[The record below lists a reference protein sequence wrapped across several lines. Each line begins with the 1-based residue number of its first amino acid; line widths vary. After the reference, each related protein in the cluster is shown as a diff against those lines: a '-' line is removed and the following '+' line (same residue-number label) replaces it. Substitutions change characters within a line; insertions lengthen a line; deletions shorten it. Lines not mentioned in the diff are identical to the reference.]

1 MYSTSGCLPAQ
12 ASPKQ
17 TGPGQLPK
25 PWLTFSR
32 IAKNSYLADRK
43 PAPMKNIYVAATGQ
57 HIGKTTSTLGI
68 VANLQKMGY
77 NTGYCKPVGQQ
88 HLTVNGK
95 TADKDAVLFSQVI
108 GFELVPEE
116 HSPVILGRGATKAY
130 LDKPEDFFYPDA
142 IRLAAEK
149 LKPNFDVMVYEG
161 TGHPGVG
168 GVVDLSNADV
178 AEMLNAAVLMVVEGG
193 IGRTIDRLIMSMA
206 LFREHKL
213 PVLGVIVNKV
223 IPEKH
228 NEVTHYVGKKLK
240 KMGIPLLGVVPFDK
254 TLLFPIMETV
264 NEAVGGRVVFNAH
277 RLNNRVEDIMAGSLV
292 DLNEFSAFRDILLV
306 VSHKRVNEAIEKVK
320 HIAKVKKLKRTPL
333 SGVIVTGDGKKAN
346 WHEPEEI
353 EHPYFMNNEIPVI
366 TTQLDTYGSVVKV
379 SRIEVKINTRTPWKI
394 KRAIT
399 LIREHVDF
407 KLMIEELE
415 KLK

>member
-1 MYSTSGCLPAQ
+1 
-12 ASPKQ
+12 
-17 TGPGQLPK
+17 
-25 PWLTFSR
+25 
-32 IAKNSYLADRK
+32 
-43 PAPMKNIYVAATGQ
+43 MKNIYVAATGQ

-68 VANLQKMGY
+68 LANLQKMGY

-88 HLTVNGK
+88 YLNVEGQ
-95 TADKDAVLFSQVI
+95 TADKDAVLFSQVL
-108 GFELVPEE
+108 GFELMPEY
-116 HSPVILGRGATKAY
+116 HSPVILGKGATKSY
-130 LDKPEDFFYPDA
+130 LSNPENYQYPEA
-142 IRLAAEK
+142 IQAAAAK
-149 LKPNFDVMVYEG
+149 LEPDYDVMVYEG

-178 AEMLNAAVLMVVEGG
+178 AKMLDAGVVMVVKGG
-193 IGRTIDRLIMSMA
+193 IGSTIDRLIMSAA
-206 LFREHKL
+206 LFREQNIPL
-213 PVLGVIVNKV
+213 IGVIVNKV

-228 NEVTHYVGKKLK
+228 DEVTHFVGKKLA

-264 NEAVGGRVVFNAH
+264 NDAVDGRVVFNGH

-292 DLNEFSAFRDILLV
+292 DFDEFSAFRNILLV
-306 VSHKRVNEAIEKVK
+306 VSHKRLNEAIEKVK
-320 HIAKVKKLKRTPL
+320 QIAKVKNLKKAPL
-333 SGVIVTGDGKKAN
+333 SGVIVTGDGKQAN
-346 WHEPEEI
+346 WYKPEEMQ
-353 EHPYFMNNEIPVI
+353 HPYFMKNEIPVI
-366 TTQLDTYGSVVKV
+366 TTQLDTYGSVVKF

-407 KLMIEELE
+407 NLMIEELK